1 MHITS
6 TTAVQPHQ
14 APEPPRPVQQEAQ
27 VSSRPVVQP
36 AEAEASAKETRRDDE
51 RRANREENRNKEV
64 ENRRAESKTKAESR
78 AQAEATSRR
87 DNNDGVGSK
96 VDVYA

>member
-6 TTAVQPHQ
+6 TTAAQPHQ

-36 AEAEASAKETRRDDE
+36 SQSEAAAQETRRDDE
-51 RRANREENRNKEV
+51 RRADREESRHRDV
-64 ENRRAESKTKAESR
+64 ERRAESQTRAESR
-78 AQAEATSRR
+78 AQAEAQSRR
-87 DNNDGVGSK
+87 NADSKVGSK
-96 VDVYA
+96 VDDYA